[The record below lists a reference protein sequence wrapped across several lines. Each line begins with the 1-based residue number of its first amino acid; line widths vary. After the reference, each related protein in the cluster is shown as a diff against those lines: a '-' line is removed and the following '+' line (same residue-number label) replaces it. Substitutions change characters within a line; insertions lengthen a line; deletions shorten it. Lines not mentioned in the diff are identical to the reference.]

1 MTPSEIIQAIK
12 TSPIKERQAERN
24 ICDFSLDTL
33 YSIHQS
39 ILNEMND
46 LRDEIDKK
54 RAEVMAIMYLEGRVK
69 LTEEAIPYLDKNYCK
84 PIKYKPI
91 NQFSYENFK
100 SNTDALRNYGWS
112 DLLLSGVTPT
122 RSKSQKHAKHH

>member
-24 ICDFSLDTL
+24 ICDFALNTA

-46 LRDEIDKK
+46 LRAEIDKTTNEHLLIAYSHK
-54 RAEVMAIMYLEGRVK
+54 MKAYSGCFTIVSKEIETLEYYKEHG
-69 LTEEAIPYLDKNYCK
+69 
-84 PIKYKPI
+84 KY
-91 NQFSYENFK
+91 
-100 SNTDALRNYGWS
+100 G
-112 DLLLSGVTPT
+112 DLL
-122 RSKSQKHAKHH
+122 

>member
-1 MTPSEIIQAIK
+1 MTPNEIIQAIK

-46 LRDEIDKK
+46 LRAKIDETTNEHLLITYSHKSK
-54 RAEVMAIMYLEGRVK
+54 AYSNCFTIVSKEIEKLEH
-69 LTEEAIPYLDKNYCK
+69 
-84 PIKYKPI
+84 YK
-91 NQFSYENFK
+91 EK
-100 SNTDALRNYGWS
+100 GNYGE
-112 DLLLSGVTPT
+112 L
-122 RSKSQKHAKHH
+122 